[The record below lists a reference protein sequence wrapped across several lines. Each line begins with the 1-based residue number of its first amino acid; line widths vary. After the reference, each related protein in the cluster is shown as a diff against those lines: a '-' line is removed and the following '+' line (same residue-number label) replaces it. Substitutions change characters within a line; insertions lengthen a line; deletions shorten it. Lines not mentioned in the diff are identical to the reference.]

1 MKNLIHLAF
10 ILFTAILVSSPTTNL
25 HAQIKSNSP
34 IFNDNGKTID
44 SLQNVYKCEAIE
56 YKNSADK
63 KIVDSCLTVYLIN
76 SAHILSEKNF
86 NKKDH
91 HLKSVAVTI
100 LRVLTK
106 PHDYKTIYVFFV
118 NRFNQNG
125 SKKTIYTAG
134 LEMSTKGL

>member
-1 MKNLIHLAF
+1 MKNTIHLAF
-10 ILFTAILVSSPTTNL
+10 ILFTVILVSTPIANL
-25 HAQIKSNSP
+25 QAQLKSNSP

-44 SLQNVYKCEAIE
+44 SLQNVYKCETIE

-63 KIVDSCLTVYLIN
+63 KVVDSCLTVYLIN
-76 SAHILSEKNF
+76 SSHIFSEKDF

-100 LRVLTK
+100 MRVLTN

-118 NRFNQNG
+118 NRLNQNG
-125 SKKTIYTAG
+125 SEKTIYTAG